1 MLRSGKTPADIQAAQ
16 PQLRIPAHAEAE
28 SRRHRMLY
36 ATRAACASACPS
48 AMALPPDTA
57 IETAAL
63 TATLAEPSAEPAEVE
78 YPEGHWIAQSTAHG
92 VAVLQATAALGLH
105 FRQRA
110 DVLVAMELM
119 VYFERD
125 NNQAKLQPDVQ
136 VVLGVPGELPRSSY
150 RVWEEGKAP
159 DFVLEVASP
168 STERR
173 DALLKAHEY
182 ARIGVREYWRL
193 DPAGSLM
200 SSPLERYEASGGV
213 SGRPA
218 TELRGGRRRAL
229 RSAVLGLELRSARQS
244 GATVL
249 VFRDPAT
256 GHEFD
261 GALAQ
266 AEERANAEAQRANAE
281 AQRANAEAQR
291 RRAAEERVRALEQ
304 QLRKFVAPSPPPDP
318 KP

>member
-1 MLRSGKTPADIQAAQ
+1 
-16 PQLRIPAHAEAE
+16 
-28 SRRHRMLY
+28 
-36 ATRAACASACPS
+36 
-48 AMALPPDTA
+48 MALPPTTA
-57 IETAAL
+57 TANAAL
-63 TATLAEPSAEPAEVE
+63 TATLAEPLAEPAAVE

-92 VAVLQATAALGLH
+92 VAVLQSTAALGLH

-119 VYFERD
+119 VYYERGND
-125 NNQAKLQPDVQ
+125 QAKLQPDVQ
-136 VVLGVPGELPRSSY
+136 VVLGVPGGVLRSSY

-173 DALLKAHEY
+173 DALLKARQY

-193 DPAGSLM
+193 DPQGNLM
-200 SSPLERYEASGGV
+200 SSPLERYEASGGIC
-213 SGRPA
+213 GRPA

-229 RSAVLGLELRSARQS
+229 QSAVLGLELRSARQS

-256 GHEFD
+256 GREFD

-266 AEERANAEAQRANAE
+266 AEERANAEAQRAD
-281 AQRANAEAQR
+281 AEAQR
-291 RRAAEERVRALEQ
+291 RRAAEEKVRALEQ
-304 QLRKFVAPSPPPDP
+304 QLRKFAAPSPPPDP
-318 KP
+318 KS

>member
-1 MLRSGKTPADIQAAQ
+1 
-16 PQLRIPAHAEAE
+16 
-28 SRRHRMLY
+28 
-36 ATRAACASACPS
+36 
-48 AMALPPDTA
+48 MALPPDTA
-57 IETAAL
+57 TETAAL
-63 TATLAEPSAEPAEVE
+63 TATLAEPSAEPAEVD

-136 VVLGVPGELPRSSY
+136 VALGVPGGVPRSSY

-173 DALLKAHEY
+173 DAPLKAHEY

-193 DPAGSLM
+193 DPEGSLM
-200 SSPLERYEASGGV
+200 SSPLERYEASGGIC
-213 SGRPA
+213 GRPA

-256 GHEFD
+256 GREFD
-261 GALAQ
+261 GALAP
-266 AEERANAEAQRANAE
+266 AEERANAEAQRADAQ
-281 AQRANAEAQR
+281 AQRADAEAQR

-304 QLRKFVAPSPPPDP
+304 QLRKFAAPSPPPDP

>member
-1 MLRSGKTPADIQAAQ
+1 
-16 PQLRIPAHAEAE
+16 
-28 SRRHRMLY
+28 
-36 ATRAACASACPS
+36 
-48 AMALPPDTA
+48 MALRPSTA
-57 IETAAL
+57 TEAAAL

-78 YPEGHWIAQSTAHG
+78 YPEGRWIAQSTAHG
-92 VAVLQATAALGLH
+92 VAVRQATAALDLH
-105 FRQRA
+105 FRQRT

-119 VYFERD
+119 VYFEEGNRH
-125 NNQAKLQPDVQ
+125 AKLQPDVQ
-136 VVLGVPGELPRSSY
+136 VVLDVPGDEPRSSY
-150 RVWEEGKAP
+150 KVWEEGKAP

-173 DALLKAHEY
+173 DALLKAEEY

-193 DPAGSLM
+193 DPAGGLM
-200 SSPLERYEASGGV
+200 SSPLERYEVRGGV
-213 SGRPA
+213 CGPPA
-218 TELRGGRRRAL
+218 TEVRGGRRRAL

-249 VFRDPAT
+249 VFRDPVT

-261 GALAQ
+261 GALVQAEARSNAQ
-266 AEERANAEAQRANAE
+266 AQRADAEARGRRSAEERADSEAQRRRAAE
-281 AQRANAEAQR
+281 ERADSEAQR

-304 QLRKFVAPSPPPDP
+304 QLRKFAVPSPPPAS

>member
-1 MLRSGKTPADIQAAQ
+1 
-16 PQLRIPAHAEAE
+16 
-28 SRRHRMLY
+28 
-36 ATRAACASACPS
+36 
-48 AMALPPDTA
+48 MALPPTTA
-57 IETAAL
+57 TETATL
-63 TATLAEPSAEPAEVE
+63 TATLAEPPAEPAEVD
-78 YPEGHWIAQSTAHG
+78 YPEGQWIAQSTAHG

-119 VYFERD
+119 VYFEHG

-136 VVLGVPGELPRSSY
+136 VVLGVPGGVPRSSY
-150 RVWEEGKAP
+150 KVWEEGKAP

-173 DALLKAHEY
+173 DALLKAQQY

-193 DPAGSLM
+193 DPEGSLM
-200 SSPLERYEASGGV
+200 SSPLERYEARGGV

-218 TELRGGRRRAL
+218 TELRGGRRRTL

-266 AEERANAEAQRANAE
+266 SEERASAEARGRRAAEERANAEAQRANAE
-281 AQRANAEAQR
+281 AQRADAEAQRADAEAQR
-291 RRAAEERVRALEQ
+291 RRAAEKRVRALEQ
-304 QLRKFVAPSPPPDP
+304 QLRTFAAPIAPPDP